1 MLLSKANYN
10 WGLNQA
16 SHREEAKTTQ
26 VLKIQ
31 SSDIARGNISQ
42 ISRDLKEKDL
52 KEKDFFLSYVY
63 VFKAYEVC
71 LKNDFGIKC

>member
-1 MLLSKANYN
+1 
-10 WGLNQA
+10 
-16 SHREEAKTTQ
+16 

-42 ISRDLKEKDL
+42 ISRDL